1 MTHFQKNFSRRE
13 KQGSLRLKNV
23 GSCSMSVAHFY
34 GKATKLHC
42 LKIVKYNVGIITGGN
57 FVILGHALLTS
68 NSL

>member
-13 KQGSLRLKNV
+13 KQGSLMLKNV
-23 GSCSMSVAHFY
+23 DSSSMSVACFY

-42 LKIVKYNVGIITGGN
+42 LKIVKYNVGVITGGN